1 MRSAAA
7 IGAVLLALAAAACG
21 GGSSHAGTSTPA
33 ATATTDRVSEQVR
46 LENAVRLAVKQNFA
60 LSLYV
65 LWHNEIPGWATHSTG
80 GPALAA
86 LRTSAASRRGRDIR
100 IRPITTALRIQAIR
114 VDPSYMTATAIAD
127 SKQRV
132 RPYESGKPQPRLIAL
147 HERARLTLKRVGSSQ
162 RFIVWKA
169 ASIP

>member
-1 MRSAAA
+1 MRKVAALLL
-7 IGAVLLALAAAACG
+7 VLLAGTASGCG
-21 GGSSHAGTSTPA
+21 GASSHPSTSTPA
-33 ATATTDRVSEQVR
+33 GTTTTDGVSDRAR
-46 LENAVRLAVKQNFA
+46 LASAVRLAVKQNFA

-65 LWHNEIPGWATHSTG
+65 LWHNEIPGWASRSTG
-80 GPALAA
+80 GPALVA
-86 LRTSAASRRGRDIR
+86 LRTSAASRRERDIR
-100 IRPITTALRIQAIR
+100 IQPITTALRIQAIR
-114 VDPSYMTATAIAD
+114 IDPSYMTATAIAD

-147 HERARLTLKRVGSSQ
+147 HERARLNLKRVGSSQ